1 MQVGN
6 YRFDP
11 NMAMNIAEKVLWV
24 VIILAV
30 TWALAKA
37 AKWAFAKL
45 VDNVRFLQR
54 HTGSGQSLG
63 ASLGKIVSL
72 LIWLFGLIAVLNVLD
87 LDVVAGPINSLLE
100 NVVSYIPR
108 IVGAGLILFVGIKIA
123 GIVRDLV
130 VTALQTVDFDKWLMR
145 GEAELSGTVDYTDA
159 TTPAATAAP
168 AAATAGQGMHLSKV
182 IGTIVYVLIV
192 IPVALSALDVLAIS
206 AISEPASDML
216 RMILN
221 AIPNVIGAALLLG
234 IGYVLSKFVKQ
245 ALETVLNGFGVDRSM
260 AATGLVAETTSTS
273 SILGRVAQVAIMLVA
288 AVAATRL
295 LGFPELTALVGA
307 ILELGAKVLFGA
319 VVIGV
324 GFLIANLLSR
334 LIAGEN
340 GNSLAGSIVKWATI
354 VVFTFMGLTFM
365 EVGEE
370 IVQLAFGSLVIGGG
384 VAGALAFGLGGREW
398 AGRKLEELDT
408 AAKARAAEETT
419 SASAPKAP
427 TRKKAAPKGNA
438 PLPPGA

>member
-11 NMAMNIAEKVLWV
+11 DLAMNIGEKVVWV
-24 VIILAV
+24 VVILLV

-45 VDNVRFLQR
+45 VDNVSFLQR
-54 HTGSGQSLG
+54 NTGSGQSLG

-123 GIVRDLV
+123 GIVRDIV

-145 GEAELSGTVDYTDA
+145 GEAELSGTVDYADA

-260 AATGLVAETTSTS
+260 AATGLVGETTSTS

-398 AGRKLEELDT
+398 AGRKLEEIDS
-408 AAKARAAEETT
+408 AAKAKAAEETT

-427 TRKKAAPKGNA
+427 ARKKAAPRGNA